1 MIFQQI
7 EKRRQEVQAAYEQAK
22 RQKEIENQQKLE
34 TIRQQ
39 SDLGFITNQLPQ
51 FQQEQGAVEDSQPRK
66 SRKSKKSSKRARIAG
81 DVDALRNLVQTE
93 VEKYKQMFEQKAIEI
108 DQAKQA
114 KQDEVRS
121 QNLSDEDKQRLLEE
135 IEAQAAAEQQELETA
150 QTQELWGHFKSMGID
165 EQTVEALLA
174 S

>member
-1 MIFQQI
+1 M
-7 EKRRQEVQAAYEQAK
+7 QAAYEQAK
-22 RQKEIENQQKLE
+22 RQKELENQQKLE
-34 TIRQQ
+34 TIRLQ
-39 SDLGFITNQLPQ
+39 SDLGFFANQLPQ
-51 FQQEQGAVEDSQPRK
+51 FQPQQDAVEENQPRK

-81 DVDALRNLVQTE
+81 DVDALRNLVQSE
-93 VEKYKQMFEQKAIEI
+93 VEKYKQLFEQKAVQIEE
-108 DQAKQA
+108 AKQA
-114 KQDEVRS
+114 KQEEVRS
-121 QNLSDEDKQRLLEE
+121 QNLSDADKERLLQE